1 MNNKKYVNSS
11 NSSANEIK
19 ISSSISSLDISSV
32 LKMRDSASSLVKWY
46 NQTKSNSENIS
57 EDEGNTSFISH
68 YTNKT
73 QSTNPNINPQSTDLK
88 KISMNDLSSVDS
100 DIGLK
105 KLQISNVKD
114 KPSYNLS
121 DINISNI
128 KDKPSYNL
136 SDINISNVKDKPS
149 YNLSDIN
156 ISNVNVNDTINSKK
170 NIDIA
175 KITDD
180 SKIENTLIKMN
191 SAELLIDKLS
201 QQTNENNMKLLDMI
215 NVTHIDNNIESIKKC
230 FDTILEDGIA
240 NESGELE
247 IQNMI
252 KSSVRNIAITNVIS
266 EINKNIFN
274 KHLKIAEKVSN
285 DNKGSITENVPQ
297 LERVGKLKSIDS
309 KTIENI
315 PNKIHSKHIQEDIC
329 QYNKNLGV
337 CKSEECK
344 HIDSVAIKI
353 DECRNIQ
360 NTKIESHQKESNAS
374 ENLEKDIVIYVGS
387 GKKDEPLQVCS
398 TNNGNKKYSLLSKI
412 TLFITMLLIFCICV
426 YTYMKTKSA
435 KSVYNI
441 Y

>member
-105 KLQISNVKD
+105 KLQISNLKD

-121 DINISNI
+121 DINISNV

-175 KITDD
+175 KFTDD

-191 SAELLIDKLS
+191 SAELLINKLS
-201 QQTNENNMKLLDMI
+201 QQTNENNMKLLNMI

-309 KTIENI
+309 KTIEN
-315 PNKIHSKHIQEDIC
+315 
-329 QYNKNLGV
+329 
-337 CKSEECK
+337 KSEECK

-374 ENLEKDIVIYVGS
+374 ENLEKDMVIYVGS
-387 GKKDEPLQVCS
+387 GKKGEPLQVCS
-398 TNNGNKKYSLLSKI
+398 TNNENKKYSLLSKI

-426 YTYMKTKSA
+426 YTYMKQNPQK
-435 KSVYNI
+435 VCII
-441 Y
+441 YIKYLN